1 MRLFEDR
8 LFQMFADR
16 ALMTMTGGGA
26 EYGECALTASRI
38 TEGDADSWH
47 REWTA
52 TADMVAEWGRRSD
65 EKGHP
70 VSAAE
75 AFHRASTY
83 YRVANFPIFGHPVDP
98 RLAETFRKECEAFE
112 RMAVLRRLRPMEVDY
127 EGVELHGYLCLAAR
141 DEARPTVVAVNGYDS
156 NLHEMYW
163 SHAVPALK
171 RGYHCLLMDG
181 PGQGGALIEQG
192 LTLRPDWEHVLG
204 PIVQRLLTYREVDR
218 DRVAVMGWSLGG
230 YLAAR
235 GAAGDPRVKAL
246 VVDPGQWDQLE
257 LLREA
262 MSIPDELKEA
272 LPDLDPDVLEPYLAE
287 ALADRIHHW
296 ELVQRG
302 QWVHGAATPAEYLL
316 DLARYNIS
324 EVVED
329 IACPTFVAAT
339 EADRLSVR
347 AGTFFARLRCPK
359 TLKAFTRAEGAAGHC
374 ELWNRS
380 RFTQQAFDWLSETLR
395 HPAEPPLY

>member
-38 TEGDADSWH
+38 TEGDAESWH

-52 TADMVAEWGRRSD
+52 TADMVSEWAARSD
-65 EKGHP
+65 DKGHA

-75 AFHRASTY
+75 AYQRASTY
-83 YRVANFPIFGHPVDP
+83 YRVANFPLFGHPVDP
-98 RLAETFRKECEAFE
+98 LLVETFRKEAHAFE
-112 RMAVLRRLRPMEVDY
+112 RSAELRRLRPLEVPY
-127 EGVELHGYLCLAAR
+127 EGVELRGYLCLAAK
-141 DEARPTVVAVNGYDS
+141 DEVRPTVIAVNGYDS

-163 SHAVPALK
+163 SHAIPALK

-181 PGQGGALIEQG
+181 PGQGRNLIEHG
-192 LTLRPDWEHVLG
+192 LHLRCDWEHVLG
-204 PIVQRLLTYREVDR
+204 PIIKKLLTYGEIDEERL
-218 DRVAVMGWSLGG
+218 AVMGWSFGG

-235 GAAGDPRVKAL
+235 GVAGDPRVKAL
-246 VVDPGQWDQLE
+246 VVDPGQWDQLD
-257 LLREA
+257 LLREVA
-262 MSIPDELKEA
+262 PFPEEIKEA
-272 LPDLDPDVLEPYLAE
+272 LPDLDPAVLEPHMEQFLEDPVHY
-287 ALADRIHHW
+287 W
-296 ELVQRG
+296 QLVRRG
-302 QWVHGAATPAEYLL
+302 QWVHGVGSPAEYIL

-324 EVVED
+324 EVVD
-329 IACPTFVAAT
+329 RITCPTFVATA
-339 EADRLSVR
+339 EADLLSAH
-347 AGTFFARLRCPK
+347 AGKFFARLPGPK

-395 HPAEPPLY
+395 WPVARSLF

>member
-8 LFQMFADR
+8 LLQQFADR

-38 TEGDADSWH
+38 TEGDVGSWH

-52 TADMVAEWGRRSD
+52 TADMVAEWGARSD
-65 EKGHP
+65 DKGHA

-75 AFHRASTY
+75 AYHRASTY
-83 YRVANFPIFGHPVDP
+83 YRVANFPLFGSPVDP
-98 RLAETFRKECEAFE
+98 RLVETFRKESDSFGRSAE
-112 RMAVLRRLRPMEVDY
+112 LRRLRPMEVPY
-127 EGVELHGYLCLAAR
+127 EDVELRGYLCLAAK
-141 DEARPTVVAVNGYDS
+141 DETRPTVVAVNGYDS

-163 SHAVPALK
+163 SHAIPALK

-181 PGQGGALIEQG
+181 PGQGRNLIEHG
-192 LTLRPDWEHVLG
+192 LHIRHDWEHVLG
-204 PIVQRLLTYREVDR
+204 PILKRLLTYGEVDP
-218 DRVAVMGWSLGG
+218 DRLVVMGWSFGG
-230 YLAAR
+230 YLASR

-246 VVDPGQWDQLE
+246 VVDPGQWDQLD
-257 LLREA
+257 LLREETPL
-262 MSIPDELKEA
+262 PDEIKKA
-272 LPDLDPDVLEPYLAE
+272 LPDVDPAELAPYLEPFLE
-287 ALADRIHHW
+287 DPVHRW

-302 QWVHGAATPAEYLL
+302 QWIHGVDSPAEYIL

-324 EVVED
+324 EVVEE
-329 IACPTFVAAT
+329 ITCPTFVGAT
-339 EADRLSVR
+339 EADRLSAR
-347 AGTFFARLRCPK
+347 AGTFYARLPGPK
-359 TLKAFTRAEGAAGHC
+359 TFRAFTHAEGAAGHC

-395 HPAEPPLY
+395 WPVSRPLF